1 MLQEIISNETIKV
14 HANVE
19 NWKEAIREC
28 GNLLLQKGLIKEKYI
43 DKMINSIEKYG
54 PYVVIDKGIAIIH
67 ARPEDGSNDLGLA
80 MLTLNEPIYF
90 GNEENDPV
98 RLVISFSSLDSV
110 SHLNTLTELI
120 VLITNKNRVEKII
133 SAGSSKEVMK
143 LLVAEDV

>member
-1 MLQEIISNETIKV
+1 M
-14 HANVE
+14 
-19 NWKEAIREC
+19 WKSASS
-28 GNLLLQKGLIKEKYI
+28 K
-43 DKMINSIEKYG
+43 
-54 PYVVIDKGIAIIH
+54 
-67 ARPEDGSNDLGLA
+67 SNDLGLA

-143 LLVAEDV
+143 LLVEGE